1 MRSGDS
7 RRGTARWS
15 AAACLAA
22 AALALTLSA
31 CGGGSAG
38 ATARAAK
45 RAPGEAGS
53 DAPSAGAGGG
63 GSSTQAK
70 APSRAKPG
78 SADCAGQ
85 IGDFLD
91 SMARLRANLVAGL
104 SYEQY
109 VGEVEAIRGTYRE
122 VPVDQMTLGC
132 LKAAGTP
139 GESGLN
145 GYIAASDAWTA
156 CVEESGCEAA
166 SIEAALRN
174 RWQQAS
180 KLLSEAQAGL
190 KRLEKHPT

>member
-1 MRSGDS
+1 MRGGDS
-7 RRGTARWS
+7 RRGTARWW

-31 CGGGSAG
+31 CGGGSAD
-38 ATARAAK
+38 ATAQAAK
-45 RAPGEAGS
+45 RATGEARRGAS
-53 DAPSAGAGGG
+53 SAQAGGG
-63 GSSTQAK
+63 
-70 APSRAKPG
+70 
-78 SADCAGQ
+78 CAGQ
-85 IGDFLD
+85 VGDFLD
-91 SMARLRANLVAGL
+91 SMARLRRNLVAGL

-122 VPVDQMTLGC
+122 IPVDQLTLGC

-139 GESGLN
+139 AESGLN
-145 GYIAASDAWTA
+145 RYIAASDTWTA

-166 SIEAALRN
+166 SIEAVLRS

-190 KRLEKHPT
+190 KRLEKHPTSS